1 MESLEDVPSFD
12 FVIPLRPFERQLLEE
27 IQRTYSPVLDHA
39 LKGLQCLDGERAPN
53 RWEGN
58 IDICFDSDSTIGIF
72 QQSSNGEDNDEDD
85 DAMAEIV
92 GDTSGGLRDMLFRGW
107 NEHWAVQSRFTTV
120 NGEKFPQDP
129 TGTYT
134 RADLDAIREL
144 ERSGKTGIHRIFGQK
159 MLYDYNTSFFDHFV
173 AEPLPRINFIPAA
186 RDRSHWNTLA
196 GMAMAG
202 HYTYLAD
209 VIHDSEAQFDIW
221 KVVHQFTL
229 SRRRPHNDRNV
240 YNQFMLSSAFE
251 TQFALEPAS
260 DEQDSGD
267 ENVIIL
273 DRHSI
278 SVLEEAGNDLQANEF
293 TSAWESQ
300 QLSDDPRSY
309 MEIVP
314 WDELEL
320 TTAENLEKG
329 GVDGVLP
336 YFSRGSDDDLTAMP
350 KWMLWKSPSSNFFDS
365 HALHVDDEVYQYCI
379 INGWHFPGHLL
390 GNRTVFAVSPL
401 EATDFVANL
410 RHFWDYWV
418 KSPLDCVSSTYL

>member
-1 MESLEDVPSFD
+1 M
-12 FVIPLRPFERQLLEE
+12 
-27 IQRTYSPVLDHA
+27 
-39 LKGLQCLDGERAPN
+39 
-53 RWEGN
+53 
-58 IDICFDSDSTIGIF
+58 CFDSDWTTGII
-72 QQSSNGEDNDEDD
+72 QQSSNGEDNDEDG

-92 GDTSGGLRDMLFRGW
+92 GDASGGLQDMLFRGW
-107 NEHWAVQSRFTTV
+107 NEHRVVRSRFTTV
-120 NGEKFPQDP
+120 NGEKILRDP

-144 ERSGKTGIHRIFGQK
+144 ESAGKTGIYRVFGQK

-186 RDRSHWNTLA
+186 SDSSHWSTLA

-209 VIHDSEAQFDIW
+209 VIHDSEARFDIW

-251 TQFALEPAS
+251 TQFVLESAS
-260 DEQDSGD
+260 DEQDSDDSD

-273 DRHSI
+273 DRHSV
-278 SVLEEAGNDLQANEF
+278 SVLEDPEADENDLQANFFDDEF
-293 TSAWESQ
+293 TSAWESH

-309 MEIVP
+309 IEIVP

-336 YFSRGSDDDLTAMP
+336 YFSRGLDDDLTAMP

-365 HALHVDDEVYQYCI
+365 HSLHVDDEVYQYCI

-390 GNRTVFAVSPL
+390 GDRTVLAATPL
-401 EATDFVANL
+401 EATEFVANL
-410 RHFWDYWV
+410 RRFWDYWV
-418 KSPLDCVSSTYL
+418 KSPPDSVSSAYLLLYRMIAPLPSTLSTINFIFLRQFQAGSIE